1 MAEAQTYN
9 EFMNEIKGIEN
20 REKYNKKSKSKNCKK
35 LRGGNILSITNI
47 LTKGNL
53 QIVDGFDFVSQKER
67 ERTFGDTPV
76 KLRLQEKLKKLN
88 AYI

>member
-1 MAEAQTYN
+1 MAEAQSYD
-9 EFMNEIKGIEN
+9 EFMSEIQSIEN
-20 REKYNKKSKSKNCKK
+20 REKWNKKTKSNNCKK
-35 LRGGNILSITNI
+35 LRGGNILSITNK

-53 QIVDGFDFVSQKER
+53 QIVDGFDFVSQIER